1 MLKKNLLS
9 LLSLF
14 CVVFIFSFA
23 TPANTVDETEPAA
36 ISTLTQT
43 KLPSGAV
50 RVLPDSV
57 PAEINQ
63 ALEKLVETGKGK
75 LVQGDAEVLAW
86 QGANYRKANAA
97 SLINQIQNNL
107 RTKGWVYETAG
118 EEDGVTIFSVF
129 QETPTRRAILG
140 FYVASD
146 DVLVVAWTEVLSA
159 QNNQGNNKPATS
171 LPTQQDNQI
180 DIVGVWE
187 TGGMSMMA
195 DRNRVTGSITPS
207 NGSTMKYVFTA
218 NGRFEFV
225 GYMQSTQYG
234 CTTTLFNDK
243 RGKYEIQGSQITL
256 IPNKNFWRKQ
266 NSCAPN
272 SDQEKN
278 YTLEQETFELRAK
291 TDEYGKQFICLA
303 NAKGETCYR
312 REQE

>member
-50 RVLPDSV
+50 RV
-57 PAEINQ
+57 
-63 ALEKLVETGKGK
+63 
-75 LVQGDAEVLAW
+75 
-86 QGANYRKANAA
+86 
-97 SLINQIQNNL
+97 
-107 RTKGWVYETAG
+107 
-118 EEDGVTIFSVF
+118 F
-129 QETPTRRAILG
+129 
-140 FYVASD
+140 SD